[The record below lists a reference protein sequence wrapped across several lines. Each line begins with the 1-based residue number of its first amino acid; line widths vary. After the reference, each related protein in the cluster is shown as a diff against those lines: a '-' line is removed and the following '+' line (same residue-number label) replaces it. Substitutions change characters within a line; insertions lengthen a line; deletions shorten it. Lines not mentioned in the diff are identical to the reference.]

1 MLVTG
6 LLTLG
11 VIAAVMLMLFSAV
24 ALVQDKR
31 LFSTA
36 PKDVQAAVQP
46 KPERF
51 KGQHAFGWKLIV
63 LSLLMIVFA
72 AVIAVWDG
80 VKNSFTFWQFF
91 ARFLIILYGYKAFDM
106 ICFDWLLLTKS
117 RFFQHY
123 YPETEDCE
131 SYRKFGFNLRSQ
143 LIKLAAFPVISAIA
157 AGICTLI
164 K

>member
-1 MLVTG
+1 MLVTF
-6 LLTLG
+6 LLALA

-24 ALVQDKR
+24 AFVQDKR

-51 KGQHAFGWKLIV
+51 KGQHLIGWKLIF
-63 LSLLMIVFA
+63 LSLLMIVCA

-80 VKNSFTFWQFF
+80 VKNGFTFWQFF
-91 ARFLIILYGYKAFDM
+91 ARFLIILYCYKAFDM

-117 RFFQHY
+117 HFFQHY
-123 YPETEDCE
+123 YPETEGCE

-143 LIKLAAFPVISAIA
+143 LIKLAVFPIVSAAA
-157 AGICTLI
+157 AGICMLI

>member
-1 MLVTG
+1 MLVTF
-6 LLTLG
+6 LLALA

-51 KGQHAFGWKLIV
+51 KGQHLIGWKLIF
-63 LSLLMIVFA
+63 LSLLMIVCA

-80 VKNSFTFWQFF
+80 VKNGFTFWQFF
-91 ARFLIILYGYKAFDM
+91 ARFLIILYCYKAFDM

-117 RFFQHY
+117 HFFQHY
-123 YPETEDCE
+123 YPETEGCE

-143 LIKLAAFPVISAIA
+143 LIKLAVFPIVSAAA
-157 AGICTLI
+157 AGICMLI